1 MKVKD
6 TFFFKKTTINCNGQL
21 LDLSKPKIMGILNIT
36 PDSFYD
42 GGKHNNEDKILQSI
56 DKHLDD
62 GADIIDIG
70 AYSSRPGANDVSE
83 ETELERLFYAL
94 DIVRKKYPNI
104 IISVDTYRSRIA
116 EILVNDYKINII
128 NDISAGEMDNN
139 MFDVIAKLN
148 IPYIMMHMKG
158 QPQYMQKNPK
168 YDNLIQDII
177 IYFAEKVEKLKL
189 LGINDIILDPG
200 FGFGK
205 TLNHNYEILQHL
217 SDFNIF
223 DLPLLIGVSRKS
235 MIYRLLNI
243 TPEAALNGTTV
254 LHTLS
259 LLNGANILRVHDVKE
274 AMEAIKLVDMYNNI

>member
-158 QPQYMQKNPK
+158 QPQNMQKNPK